1 MSVSP
6 KDRERILVVS
16 VNWLGDAVMAL
27 PALQR
32 LRDQHPDAR
41 IDLVTKPVLR
51 DFWAMHAAPDE
62 VLVVPEEKGAKAAFR
77 RALRASGYDRALI
90 LPNSFRSG
98 WLVWRAGVPQ
108 RRGTRMHG
116 RGWMIND
123 PVSLDDLASAHQA
136 REFARILGVSEDDLP
151 APKLDAPTP
160 ALDRQAQWLG
170 SDAQAGARI
179 VLLPGAARGPSKQ
192 WPEAHWVALIQAL
205 HAQVPACRFLLG
217 GTPGDVALCQQI
229 AESVPDART
238 TVVAGQTSLQ
248 EFAWLL
254 AQADTVVANDSGGM
268 HVAAALGVS
277 VVAIYGITDP
287 AKTGPL
293 GSRSVVVQH
302 AKERSR
308 DIPRECPVAAA
319 ALASVKPEEIA
330 EAVQRALETTHE

>member
-1 MSVSP
+1 
-6 KDRERILVVS
+6 
-16 VNWLGDAVMAL
+16 MAL

-32 LRDQHPDAR
+32 LREQYPDAR
-41 IDLVTKPVLR
+41 LDVVTKPVLR

-62 VLVVPEEKGAKAAFR
+62 VLVVPNDKADRKVFGR
-77 RALRASGYDRALI
+77 GLKASGYDRVLI

-98 WLVWRAGVPQ
+98 WLALRAGIPL

-123 PVSLDDLASAHQA
+123 PVSLDDLASSHQA
-136 REFARILGVSEDDLP
+136 REFARILGVDEDDLP
-151 APKLDAPTP
+151 APRLDAPTP

-170 SDAQAGARI
+170 DGNLPAAR
-179 VLLPGAARGPSKQ
+179 VMLLPGAARGPSKQ

-205 HAQVPACRFLLG
+205 HAQVPGVHVLLG
-217 GTPGDVALCQQI
+217 GTPGDVDLCQRI
-229 AESVPDART
+229 VDGAPEART
-238 TVVAGQTSLQ
+238 TVVAGQTNLQ

-254 AQADTVVANDSGGM
+254 GQADVVVANDSGGM
-268 HVAAALGVS
+268 HVAAAMGVS

-293 GSRSVVVQH
+293 GSRAIVVQH

-308 DIPRECPVAAA
+308 DIPRECPVATA
-319 ALASVKPEEIA
+319 ALASVTPAEIA
-330 EAVQRALETTHE
+330 GAVVNALETAHEQ